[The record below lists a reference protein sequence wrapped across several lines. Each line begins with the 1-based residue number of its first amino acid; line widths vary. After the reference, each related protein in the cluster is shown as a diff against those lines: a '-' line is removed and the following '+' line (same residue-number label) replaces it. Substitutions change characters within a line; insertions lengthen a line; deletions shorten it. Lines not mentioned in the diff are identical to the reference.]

1 MFLVPYLIRTLPNEI
16 QQVWLFL
23 ERNGTHLMETESV
36 EAAVAFATANGL
48 GAGATKQE
56 GDLLFLQV
64 SAAEP
69 GLSEFYAWRDIVP
82 GTLPLKEVWRPFL
95 WSMNP
100 ELGVNA
106 PLQEIKLAPG
116 HTVLSVLSNASHLKL

>member
-1 MFLVPYLIRTLPNEI
+1 MFLVPYLLRSLPNDI

-23 ERNGTHLMETESV
+23 ERNGTHLMETES
-36 EAAVAFATANGL
+36 AAAATAFATANGL
-48 GAGATKQE
+48 GAGPAKQV
-56 GDLLFLQV
+56 GDILFLQV

-95 WSMNP
+95 WSSNP
-100 ELGVNA
+100 ELGVNV

-116 HTVLSVLSNASHLKL
+116 HTAYSVLIGLAAPS